1 MKKLFVIPFLGIL
14 TFLNGAE
21 ISGQG
26 FLKTKGGDVKTCAG
40 NSVYLNIAGNQDDYV
55 LAYSLYKSSIK
66 IQKLMEKINNI
77 NNVEDSEEV
86 KIKRNKLNN
95 ISKSKYYETQCDAQG
110 NFKFKNIKNGTYNIG
125 TTVEWYVGYEKQGGF
140 IHKEITIKGNQNS
153 VFITE

>member
-1 MKKLFVIPFLGIL
+1 MKKVLAISVIGML
-14 TFLNGAE
+14 TLLNGAE

-40 NSVYLNIAGNQDDYV
+40 NSVYLNVAGNENDYV
-55 LAYSLYKSSIK
+55 LAYGIYQKSLSIQNLTAK
-66 IQKLMEKINNI
+66 ILNT

-86 KIKRNKLNN
+86 KIKRNELSN
-95 ISKSKYYETQCDAQG
+95 IPKNKYYETVCDAQG
-110 NFKFKNIKNGTYNIG
+110 NFKFKNIKSGTYNIG

-140 IHKEITIKGNQNS
+140 IYKKINVANSSSS

>member
-14 TFLNGAE
+14 TLLNGAE

-40 NSVYLNIAGNQDDYV
+40 NSVYLNIAGNHDDYV
-55 LAYSLYKSSIK
+55 LAYGIYKLSVENQNLSAK
-66 IQKLMEKINNI
+66 ILNTRD
-77 NNVEDSEEV
+77 VEDSEEV
-86 KIKRNKLNN
+86 KVKRNNLAN
-95 ISKSKYYETQCDAQG
+95 IPKNKYYETVCDAQG

-140 IHKEITIKGNQNS
+140 IHKKINVANSSSS